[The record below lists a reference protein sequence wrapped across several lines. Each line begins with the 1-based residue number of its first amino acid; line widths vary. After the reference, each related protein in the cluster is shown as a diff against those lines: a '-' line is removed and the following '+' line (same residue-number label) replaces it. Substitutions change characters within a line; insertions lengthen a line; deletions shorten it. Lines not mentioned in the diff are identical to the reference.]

1 MSKAGNIIITV
12 LIWLFVASA
21 VVASVFCVRYYNRKT
36 VNGVEVKVLVPE
48 GKEML
53 TDSIIKDFISSEI
66 NSVKSKKFS
75 SVNDSLFTTKL
86 MRIHSVKSVRVTP
99 LVNGNILLS
108 VVQKDPVAKVNIK
121 DNNNLYMTLEGDIF
135 YSDRYDGSYKL
146 LTVNGLKELDINK
159 HSTRTDNLSAVV
171 SYILNESKHF
181 LYDITESVSVVGK
194 DEMIELQSRY
204 GVKRIIIGTPENLE
218 VKSFNLRMFCEAM
231 HERDLSVYE
240 ALNLN
245 FENQVIA
252 ITKN

>member
-12 LIWLFVASA
+12 LIWLFVALA

-36 VNGVEVKVLVPE
+36 VNGVEVRVLVPE

-53 TDSIIKDFISSEI
+53 TDSIIKYFISNEI
-66 NSVKSKKFS
+66 NSVKTKRFS
-75 SVNDSLFTTKL
+75 SVNDSLLTTKL
-86 MRIHSVKSVRVTP
+86 MKIQSVKSVKVTP
-99 LVNGNILLS
+99 LVNGNILVT
-108 VVQKDPVAKVNIK
+108 VVQKEPVAQVNIK
-121 DNNNLYMTLEGDIF
+121 DRKNLYMTLEGDIF

-146 LTVNGLKELDINK
+146 LTINGLKDTDINK
-159 HSTRTDNLSAVV
+159 HSSRTENLSAVV
-171 SYILNESKHF
+171 SYILNEKKHF

-194 DEMIELQSRY
+194 DEMIELQSKY
-204 GVKRIIIGTPENLE
+204 GVKRIIIGTPDNMD

-231 HERDLSVYE
+231 QERDLSAYE